1 MKLLLRDDFVSKSF
15 CEDNKLTKG
24 KMYKI
29 HSINRMNKGPFMLD
43 CYNITNDSGQRIDVP
58 ARLFRDLNTQEFR
71 NKQLSKLG
79 I

>member
-1 MKLLLRDDFVSKSF
+1 MKLVLRDDFASNSF

-43 CYNITNDSGQRIDVP
+43 FYNVTNDAGQRIDVP
-58 ARLFRDLNTQEFR
+58 ARLFRELNTQEFR
-71 NKQLSKLG
+71 SQQLNKIG

>member
-1 MKLLLRDDFVSKSF
+1 MKLVLRDDFASNSF

-24 KMYKI
+24 KMYKV

-43 CYNITNDSGQRIDVP
+43 FYNVTNDAGQRIDVP
-58 ARLFRDLNTQEFR
+58 ARLFRELNTQEFR
-71 NKQLSKLG
+71 SQQLNKLG

>member
-1 MKLLLRDDFVSKSF
+1 MKLVLRDDFASNSF

-43 CYNITNDSGQRIDVP
+43 FYNVTNDADQRIDVP

-71 NKQLSKLG
+71 SQQLNKLG

>member
-1 MKLLLRDDFVSKSF
+1 MKLVLRDDFASNSF

-43 CYNITNDSGQRIDVP
+43 FYNVTNDADQRIDVP

-71 NKQLSKLG
+71 SQQLNKLFS
-79 I
+79 